1 MSEKTKIISKI
12 LSLYL
17 ITSALFLSYFSIN
30 DYKMAKEALISNEV
44 KNLKEIKMGIYM
56 KASMNGINSAAA
68 LMQEKQVSA
77 CIVSKEG
84 KIIYQDT
91 ECLQD
96 TKKNVAFLKDGKVV
110 IYEALQSMESNATG
124 ELSTANI
131 LLEGRDI
138 RSDLNILK
146 LKILGN
152 LLLILT
158 IIMVIAYYLAKLSL
172 EPLHTKINALN
183 RFIKDST
190 HEINTPLSIIMMSIE
205 TTDKSTLSSKNLKRL
220 NNIELAARSLSN
232 IYEDLTY
239 LSFSKSDASKKE
251 QINLKN
257 LFNERLEY
265 FAPFFAKRSII
276 PQINLSEASINA
288 NLYEVRRMIDNLIS
302 NAIKY
307 SNVGG
312 FVSIILSKN
321 EFAITNSGEGISKEQ
336 QKKIYD
342 RYTRFNN
349 DQGGFGIGLNLVKRV
364 CESNDLSIICES
376 EIGQNTT
383 FKVSWS

>member
-96 TKKNVAFLKDGKVV
+96 AKKNVAFLKDGKVV

-205 TTDKSTLSSKNLKRL
+205 TTDKNTLSSKNLKRL

-312 FVSIILSKN
+312 FVSINLNDK

>member
-77 CIVSKEG
+77 CIVSKDG

-91 ECLQD
+91 ECLKD

-124 ELSTANI
+124 ELSTADI

-138 RSDLNILK
+138 RSDLNLLK
-146 LKILGN
+146 LKNLGN

-172 EPLHTKINALN
+172 EPLHAKINALN

-239 LSFSKSDASKKE
+239 LSFSKSDAIKKE

-288 NLYEVRRMIDNLIS
+288 NLYEIRRMIDNLIS

-312 FVSIILSKN
+312 FVSINLSKN

-342 RYTRFNN
+342 RYTHFNN

>member
-30 DYKMAKEALISNEV
+30 DYKMTKEALISNEV

-77 CIVSKEG
+77 CIVSKDG

-91 ECLQD
+91 ECLKD
-96 TKKNVAFLKDGKVV
+96 AKKNVVFLKEGKVV
-110 IYEALQSMESNATG
+110 IYEALQSMENNATG

-172 EPLHTKINALN
+172 EPLHAKINALN

-265 FAPFFAKRSII
+265 FAPFFAKRSIS
-276 PQINLSEASINA
+276 PEINLSEASINA
-288 NLYEVRRMIDNLIS
+288 NLYEVKRMIDNLIS

-307 SNVGG
+307 SNIGG
-312 FVSIILSKN
+312 FVSINLSKN

-364 CESNDLSIICES
+364 CESNDLNIICES

-383 FKVSWS
+383 FRVSWS